1 MLKVSLHHL
10 LGLTALIKYLLF
22 FFSINLISQIELS
35 NLFTDNMVLQRNSN
49 INIWGKSSP
58 NKFINVFTSW
68 NNISTT
74 TKSDNLGK
82 WNLKIETNSN
92 KGPYKIII
100 TSERYVKE
108 IDNVLLGEVWFAS
121 GQSNMEMSLNGY
133 VNEPINGSED
143 VIAKSENSNI
153 RLLTVNQNYSSKPID
168 SFNGEW
174 KVSNPKNV
182 RYFSAVAYS
191 FAKYINESLDV
202 PVGIIVTAWGGTPAE
217 AWVKKSFLDKNF
229 EAGIIK
235 NNDPEK
241 LDHHNP
247 GYLFNAMLN
256 PLIPFTVKG
265 GIWYQGENN
274 RARAKHYSK
283 LMKVMIQ
290 SWREEWGIGEFPFYF
305 VQIAPFRYD
314 DANKFTSAELREAQ
328 LEAMKNIENSGMV
341 STVDIGDLNSIHPA
355 EKIEVGNRL
364 AYWALNMNYG
374 FKSITPSGP
383 IVKSAKIE
391 GSKVRISFDF
401 VENGLYANKG
411 LLKDFEIAGLE
422 NIFYPAEV
430 NISGKTILLES
441 KNIKNPKQV
450 RYGWKNYF
458 EASLFNIAGLP
469 ASSFY
474 IKDLSK

>member
-10 LGLTALIKYLLF
+10 LGLTALIKYLLI
-22 FFSINLISQIELS
+22 FFSINLIGQIELS

-49 INIWGKSSP
+49 VNIWGKSSP
-58 NKFINVFTSW
+58 NKFINIFTSW
-68 NNISTT
+68 NNINTT

-92 KGPYKIII
+92 KGPHKIII
-100 TSERYVKE
+100 SSERYIKE

-143 VIAKSENSNI
+143 LIAKSENSNI
-153 RLLTVNQNYSSKPID
+153 RLLTVKQNYSSKPLD

-191 FAKYINESLDV
+191 FAKYITESLDL

-247 GYLFNAMLN
+247 GYLYNAMLN
-256 PLIPFTVKG
+256 PLIPFTVRG

-274 RARAKHYSK
+274 RVRAKHYSK
-283 LMKVMIQ
+283 LMNVMIH

-341 STVDIGDLNSIHPA
+341 STVDIGDLNSIHPP

-364 AYWALNMNYG
+364 AYWALNKTYG
-374 FKSITPSGP
+374 FESITPSGP
-383 IVKSAKIE
+383 IVKSAKIN
-391 GSKVRISFDF
+391 GSSVKINFDYAQ
-401 VENGLYANKG
+401 NGFYNFNG
-411 LLKDFEIAGLE
+411 PLKDFELAGDDDQYYTAIAK
-422 NIFYPAEV
+422 
-430 NISGKTILLES
+430 ISGRSIIVES
-441 KNIKNPKQV
+441 ENVPVPTKV

-458 EASLFNIAGLP
+458 EATLFNLEGLP
-469 ASSFY
+469 ASSFQ
-474 IKDLSK
+474 INSLD

>member
-22 FFSINLISQIELS
+22 FFSINLIGQIELS